1 MLQRVERKR
10 KVKRKNTGNQKN
22 YYEVYESGWAKL
34 CHSKKETLKSQ
45 RLSPP
50 SLIHDRLSSAIL
62 KLHVLEDL
70 ASKVTGAG
78 GKLAWR
84 NHFYF

>member
-62 KLHVLEDL
+62 KLHCWKIWPQRLLEQ
-70 ASKVTGAG
+70 G
-78 GKLAWR
+78 G
-84 NHFYF
+84 N